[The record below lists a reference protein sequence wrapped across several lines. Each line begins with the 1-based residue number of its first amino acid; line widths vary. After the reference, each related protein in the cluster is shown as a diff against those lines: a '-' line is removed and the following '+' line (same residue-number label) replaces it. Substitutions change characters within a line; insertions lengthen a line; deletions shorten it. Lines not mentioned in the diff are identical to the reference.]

1 MGKVTI
7 RLNGTA
13 FRLEKTSYDN
23 RFSTKVIAEEGEK
36 AVESIYAPAQTN
48 LKIVG
53 KLEQHLYLRNRHLS
67 AVTDVMHSE
76 IGKEG
81 SVSLTFYEDDA
92 YQPSYAK
99 INLKVE
105 PEPLPELHHALEC
118 DD

>member
-1 MGKVTI
+1 V
-7 RLNGTA
+7 
-13 FRLEKTSYDN
+13 
-23 RFSTKVIAEEGEK
+23 V
-36 AVESIYAPAQTN
+36 
-48 LKIVG
+48 
-53 KLEQHLYLRNRHLS
+53 
-67 AVTDVMHSE
+67 HSE

-81 SVSLTFYEDDA
+81 SVSLIFYEDDA